1 MNPVKLGCII
11 FTTLAL
17 LYHSC
22 VFSSS
27 TSSKIKADFNDDKLH
42 IYFCGTGVPDPENQW
57 LRHPSCLAVLYNNNF
72 FLIDSGAGTSL
83 RLSEIGLPVNQ
94 ISRVF
99 FTHLHSDHFSGLAAV
114 INESWIFG
122 RTTKLPVYGPYG
134 IEEVLRG
141 IKTSYAP
148 DVWFRSINREGLLD
162 PNISQAAAHVIDLGQ
177 QNSKQVW
184 QDQQLS
190 LTAHPVHHEP
200 VFPAFGYMLKFKNCN
215 VFVTGDTRVFKKES
229 NIVKNADVVISEA
242 MSHPLQEK
250 RLNKAKRVS
259 AADYKFLKQIIH
271 YHSDSLELAKMAEKA
286 NVKHLF
292 LTHLDPSIGITQAE
306 KQDFVAGMDKY
317 YSGSIAVADD
327 MDELVISSDGNGVCQ
342 VQYIPANKKN

>member
-1 MNPVKLGCII
+1 M
-11 FTTLAL
+11 
-17 LYHSC
+17 
-22 VFSSS
+22 
-27 TSSKIKADFNDDKLH
+27 
-42 IYFCGTGVPDPENQW
+42 
-57 LRHPSCLAVLYNNNF
+57 
-72 FLIDSGAGTSL
+72 
-83 RLSEIGLPVNQ
+83 
-94 ISRVF
+94 
-99 FTHLHSDHFSGLAAV
+99 
-114 INESWIFG
+114 
-122 RTTKLPVYGPYG
+122 
-134 IEEVLRG
+134 
-141 IKTSYAP
+141 
-148 DVWFRSINREGLLD
+148 LD